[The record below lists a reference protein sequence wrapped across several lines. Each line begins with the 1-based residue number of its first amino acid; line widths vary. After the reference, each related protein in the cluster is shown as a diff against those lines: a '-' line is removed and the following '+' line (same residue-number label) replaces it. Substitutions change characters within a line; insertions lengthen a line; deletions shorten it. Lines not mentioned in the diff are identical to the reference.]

1 MIDKMSDTKN
11 VSVLEEN
18 EPQGVL
24 PRVDEEEQAVVSAV
38 FNKFRNAA
46 DMRNMNFENFD
57 GQCLVDYID
66 DSVHRYTTNIDEREN
81 IEDWQARVHDQFTRN
96 KVMAIVGK
104 VAQVIPI
111 AEFKGRG
118 DEDMRRGQIITDL
131 YEYSEDVDDYEELM
145 VNILLE
151 SCVKG
156 TAIGYEGYEKKET
169 KIRDIQ
175 GFGDDIT
182 VTEKIQRTNRL
193 YGDIVRLED
202 FYPSSVGVRKIK
214 SMPFCFWRNVTPYQQ
229 FLQDFAYFAR
239 ATDVPF
245 TAASDASME
254 NKPGYTDYVSSDV
267 EDGQVEI
274 IRYYNQDVDEYVV
287 IANGKWLNP
296 ILTSSGKEISPLPF
310 KHKELPFWEVRF
322 ESFDANFFYGKSLPD
337 KLKSYQDVLNVLTNM
352 MLDQSFLTVFKPILT
367 NGFDSIEDDYLR
379 PGRRTPIDTQGLS
392 IKDAVVELDISTP
405 SGWHQYIL
413 EYTRKIMEESSVD
426 ALQQGSASNLADRT
440 PAQAVRVAAEGVASV
455 LGLFGRFIKYGVSR
469 KATLRAKNI
478 MQFWTMPDSPIVE
491 QILGEGGSDEMN
503 KAFNTFRFESALMSN
518 GKRGAKIIEM
528 YAKKEDMPTKADLRA
543 RADIYRLENR
553 KEIEIVAIPFEY
565 IQNFDFDTKV
575 VQNPKADATKESEQA
590 LQLEKVRV
598 YKSFFPDMIDDAA
611 LCAQT
616 AEKMGDDPTKIMKQD
631 VINPQNK
638 PDEGA
643 QKSMVDKGV
652 STTPTTNIANNMTR
666 GMQGGDQMG
675 NEMQMISNE
684 MA

>member
-1 MIDKMSDTKN
+1 MSDTKN
-11 VSVLEEN
+11 VSVLDEN
-18 EPQGVL
+18 EPQGVF
-24 PRVDEEEQAVVSAV
+24 PIFDEKEQKVVSAV
-38 FNKFRNAA
+38 FDKFRNAA
-46 DMRNMNFENFD
+46 LMRNMNFENFD
-57 GQCLVDYID
+57 GQNLIEYID

-145 VNILLE
+145 VNMLLE

-169 KIRDIQ
+169 KKRDIR

-182 VTEKIQRTNRL
+182 ITEEIKKTNRL
-193 YGDIVRLED
+193 YGEIVRLED
-202 FYPSSVGVRKIK
+202 FYPSSVGIRKIK
-214 SMPFCFWRNVTPYQQ
+214 SMPFCFWRNVIPYQL
-229 FLQDFAYFAR
+229 FLQDFAFYAKSADVPYTT
-239 ATDVPF
+239 ATD
-245 TAASDASME
+245 AGRE
-254 NKPGYTDYVSSDV
+254 NHPAYTDYVSNDIQ
-267 EDGQVEI
+267 DGQVEI
-274 IRYYNQDVDEYVV
+274 IRYYNQDVDEFVI
-287 IANGKWLNP
+287 IANGVWLNP
-296 ILTSSGKEISPLPF
+296 IMIKGSQEISPIPF
-310 KHKELPFWEVRF
+310 AHKELPFWEVRF

-426 ALQQGSASNLADRT
+426 GLQQGSASNLADRT
-440 PAQAVRVAAEGVASV
+440 PAQAIRVAAEGVASV
-455 LGLFGRFIKYGVSR
+455 LGLFGRFIKYGVQR

-478 MQFWTMPDSPIVE
+478 MQFWTEPGSPIIE
-491 QILGEGGSDEMN
+491 QVLGEGGSNEMN
-503 KAFNTFRFESALMSN
+503 KAFNVFKFDSALMSN

-528 YAKKEDMPTKADLRA
+528 YASKEHMPTKADLRA
-543 RADIYRLENR
+543 RADIYRLDNR
-553 KEIEIVAIPFEY
+553 NEIEIIAIPAEY
-565 IQNFDFDTKV
+565 LRQGFDFDTKV
-575 VQNPKADATKESEQA
+575 VQNPKADSTKESEQA
-590 LQLEKVRV
+590 IQLEKVRV
-598 YKSFFPDMIDDAA
+598 YKSFFPDLIDDAN
-611 LCAQT
+611 LLAQT
-616 AEKMGDDPTKIMKQD
+616 AEKMGDDPTKIIKQD
-631 VINPQNK
+631 VFDAMNK
-638 PDEGA
+638 PKESA
-643 QKSMVDKGV
+643 QKSMVDSGV
-652 STTPTTNIANNMTR
+652 PTNPTTNIANNMTR
-666 GMQGGDQMG
+666 GMTGGDQMG
-675 NEMQMISNE
+675 NAMQGVNDQMQ
-684 MA
+684 A

>member
-1 MIDKMSDTKN
+1 MSDTKN
-11 VSVLEEN
+11 VSVLDET
-18 EPQGVL
+18 EPQGIL
-24 PRVDEEEQAVVSAV
+24 PQPTKKEQEVVAAV
-38 FNKFRNAA
+38 FNKFRNSA

-57 GQCLVDYID
+57 GLSLSEYID
-66 DSVHRYTTNIDEREN
+66 DSVHRYTTNINERDN
-81 IEDWQARVHDQFTRN
+81 IEDWQSRVHDQFTRN

-118 DEDMRRGQIITDL
+118 DEDMRRGQIMTDL

-151 SCVKG
+151 ATVKG

-169 KIRDIQ
+169 KERDIE
-175 GFGDDIT
+175 GFGDEIRIT
-182 VTEKIQRTNRL
+182 ERIKKTNRL
-193 YGDIVRLED
+193 YGEIVRLED

-214 SMPFCFWRNVTPYQQ
+214 DMPYCFWRNVIPYQQ
-229 FLQDFAYFAR
+229 FLQDFAYFAK
-239 ATDVPF
+239 AADVPF
-245 TAASDASME
+245 TVATDASRE
-254 NKPGYTDYVSSDV
+254 ERPGYTDYVTNTI

-274 IRYYNQDVDEYVV
+274 IRYYNQDVDEYV
-287 IANGKWLNP
+287 ILANGVWLNP
-296 ILTSSGKEISPLPF
+296 IVTSGGLEISPLPF

-322 ESFDANFFYGKSLPD
+322 ESFDSHFFYGKSLPD
-337 KLKSYQDVLNVLTNM
+337 KLKSYQDVLDVLTNM

-426 ALQQGSASNLADRT
+426 GLQQGSASNLADRT
-440 PAQAVRVAAEGVASV
+440 PAQAIRVAAEGVASV
-455 LGLFGRFIKYGVSR
+455 LGLFGRFFKYGVNR

-478 MQFWTMPDSPIVE
+478 QQFWTVPGSPIVE
-491 QILGEGGSDEMN
+491 QILGEGGIEEMN
-503 KAFNTFRFESALMSN
+503 EAFNIFRFESAMMSN

-528 YAKKEDMPTKADLRA
+528 YADKSKMPTKAELRA
-543 RADIYRLENR
+543 RADVYRLENR
-553 KEIEIVAIPFEY
+553 KEIEIIAIPCEY
-565 IQNFDFDTKV
+565 IQGFEFDTKV

-590 LQLEKVRV
+590 IQLEKVRV
-598 YKSFFPDMIDDAA
+598 YKSFFPDIIDDAS
-611 LCAQT
+611 LFTQT
-616 AEKMGDDPTKIMKQD
+616 AEKLGDDPTKIMKQD
-631 VINPQNK
+631 VLDAMNK

-666 GMQGGDQMG
+666 GMAGGDQMG

-684 MA
+684 MQA